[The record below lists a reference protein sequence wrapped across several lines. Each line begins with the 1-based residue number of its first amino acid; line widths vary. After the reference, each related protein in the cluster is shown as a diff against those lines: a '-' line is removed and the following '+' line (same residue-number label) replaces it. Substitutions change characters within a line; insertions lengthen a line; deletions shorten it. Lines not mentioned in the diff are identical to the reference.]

1 MKTNTSKLFAFF
13 IAVLFSGSL
22 TAQETPGTITGYWQG
37 VLDVGSV
44 KLHIGFSINDSAG
57 QFIAKLDSPDQG
69 AFGIPMDS
77 VTWIFPELTIFAGNM
92 AAQYNGTLQKG
103 DSLIEGKW
111 TQSGQSFDLV
121 LHKAAGV
128 YVPDRP
134 QEPVAPF
141 PYEVS
146 EVEIVN
152 HKDNI
157 VLAGTLTMPEGAGP
171 FPAVVLVSGSGP
183 QDRDEALLGHKPF
196 LVIADYLTRNGIAVL
211 RYDDRGVGKS
221 GGSFAKSTS
230 FDFASDAEAAFKFLL
245 TQNEIDPKRIGIAG
259 HSEGGL
265 IAPIVAV
272 NNPDLGFIILMA
284 GPGTSGHR
292 IILDQTRLIMEK
304 SGEQEA
310 TINESVVLTDKL
322 IRILKAESDSAAASR
337 IMYEEIVK
345 QVNAMKSV
353 PADAKPSM
361 ISQSQAGVAQMNT
374 PWFRT
379 FVSYEPSTSLVKVK
393 CPVLALNGT
402 LDLQVPCETNLLAIE
417 KYLKKG
423 GNKNIKTVRFDG
435 LNHLFQHTQTGLP
448 SEYGEIEETFST
460 EVMDVMVEW
469 IKGL

>member
-1 MKTNTSKLFAFF
+1 MKTKTSKLIALLFALFF
-13 IAVLFSGSL
+13 AGSL
-22 TAQETPGTITGYWQG
+22 LAQETPNTITGYWQG
-37 VLDVGSV
+37 TLDVGSV

-57 QFIAKLDSPDQG
+57 QYNAKLDSPDQG
-69 AFGIPMDS
+69 AFGIPTDS
-77 VTWIFPELTIFAGNM
+77 TTWVFPELTIFAGNM
-92 AAQYNGTLQKG
+92 LAQYFGTMLAG
-103 DSLIEGKW
+103 DSLIEGEW
-111 TQSGQSFDLV
+111 TQGGRTFDLV
-121 LHKAAGV
+121 LQKVAGV
-128 YVPDRP
+128 YVPERP

-141 PYEVS
+141 PYEIR
-146 EVEIVN
+146 EVDIVN
-152 HKDNI
+152 QKDN
-157 VLAGTLTMPEGAGP
+157 VTLSGTLTMPQGAGP

-196 LVIADYLTRNGIAVL
+196 LVIADFFTRNGIAVL
-211 RYDDRGVGKS
+211 RYDDRGVAKS
-221 GGSFAKSTS
+221 GGSFANATS
-230 FDFASDAEAAFKFLL
+230 FDFASDAEAAHKFLL
-245 TQNEIDPKRIGIAG
+245 GEKNIDPKRIGIAG

-265 IAPIVAV
+265 IAPIVAS

-284 GPGTSGHR
+284 GPGTPGHR

-310 TINESVVLTDKL
+310 TITEAMALTDKL
-322 IRILKAESDSAAASR
+322 IRILKAENDSAVASR
-337 IMYEEIVK
+337 KMYDEIVK

-353 PADAKPSM
+353 PVDAKPAM

-379 FVSYEPSTSLVKVK
+379 FVAFDPATSLVKVK

-402 LDLQVPCETNLLAIE
+402 LDLQVPCETNLQAIE

-423 GNKNIKTVRFDG
+423 GNKNIKTVRFEG

-469 IKGL
+469 IKGF